1 MLTEPFFEKPEPPRW
16 SDHQLPEPEGDS
28 RTGWRGMAVTSLILG
43 IIGILFCAG
52 FGIGSLC
59 GLVLGLAALRYSK
72 SEAPSPYVGI
82 ASAGIA
88 LNIISLLLLPLIL
101 LPGTLAARR
110 SANDESARKSLRA
123 IHSAQIAYARGHDGN
138 FTANLADLDLDPTIR
153 EMGTK
158 VKSGF
163 RIGKMTVTAADGFHP
178 ARFSVTAEP
187 VTTEG
192 ISRTGN
198 TSFYVDETGLI
209 RQSGNSAVPATA
221 TSPPLEEKK

>member
-1 MLTEPFFEKPEPPRW
+1 MMTEPFFEKPEPPRW
-16 SDHQLPEPEGDS
+16 SDHQLPESENGNRS
-28 RTGWRGMAVTSLILG
+28 GWRGMAVTSLILG

-82 ASAGIA
+82 ASTGIT
-88 LNIISLLLLPLIL
+88 LNIISLILLPLIL

-123 IHSAQIAYARGHDGN
+123 IHSAQMAYAHSHDGN
-138 FTANLADLDLDPTIR
+138 FTANLANLDLDPTIR
-153 EMGTK
+153 EMGTN

-163 RIGKMTVTAADGFHP
+163 RLGKMTITAADGFHP
-178 ARFSVTAEP
+178 ARFSITAEP
-187 VTTEG
+187 ATSQG
-192 ISRTGN
+192 IFRTGN

-209 RQSGNSAVPATA
+209 RQSLNSSVPATA
-221 TSPPLEEKK
+221 ESEPVRE